1 MEQPLVTGVDFVSVP
16 THDIEAACA
25 FYGQTLR
32 LARRS
37 YPRSPCTSRTGG
49 ALATLTRA
57 TARPRG

>member
-1 MEQPLVTGVDFVSVP
+1 MKNETMMEQPLVTGVDFVLVP

-37 YPRSPCTSRTGG
+37 YRPDRGVAEFRAGGISRS
-49 ALATLTRA
+49 A
-57 TARPRG
+57 